1 MKPNATGLVTRP
13 ILQIIVPPYLVFR
26 FKSIN
31 FNGYHHIKAS
41 RIPRES
47 PPAPENKSMAI
58 GLFLSFLVSR
68 DIPQDRIHL
77 AYLYCHVQK
86 S

>member
-1 MKPNATGLVTRP
+1 MNATNYDEDIVAWANQQAKFIRSRQFH
-13 ILQIIVPPYLVFR
+13 ILLRKINPWQLVF
-26 FKSIN
+26 
-31 FNGYHHIKAS
+31 
-41 RIPRES
+41 
-47 PPAPENKSMAI
+47 
-58 GLFLSFLVSR
+58 FLSFLVSR